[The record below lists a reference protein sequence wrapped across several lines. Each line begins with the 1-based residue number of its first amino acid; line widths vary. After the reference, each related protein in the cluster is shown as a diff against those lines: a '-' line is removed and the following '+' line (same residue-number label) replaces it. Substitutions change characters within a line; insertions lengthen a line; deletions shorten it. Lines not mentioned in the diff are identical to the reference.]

1 MTSFKLMICLIIGIY
16 SLNISSFNIN
26 FFKQRTKLYY
36 VNAINNQNGD
46 IYFEFWGE
54 DDAMRYY
61 IGKNYSTEE
70 NINIYGNE
78 IYSINANSNWNYHES
93 IIINYNND
101 VNILSMNSK
110 NFDYIN
116 LKNVSISSKAT
127 TSLIGSHS
135 GDPSY
140 RSCLIKLQNWNYL
153 SSIILHYSLSHKIYM
168 TIFNIT
174 SNNIN
179 FFII

>member
-1 MTSFKLMICLIIGIY
+1 MSSFKIIICLIIGIY

-26 FFKQRTKLYY
+26 FFEQRTKLYY
-36 VNAINNQNGD
+36 VNAINNENGD

-54 DDAMRYY
+54 DNAMRYY

-70 NINIYGNE
+70 NININGNG
-78 IYSINANSNWNYHES
+78 IYSIKSNINWNYQES
-93 IIINYNND
+93 IIINYNDD

-116 LKNVSISSKAT
+116 LKDRYITYEAT

-140 RSCLIKLQNWNYL
+140 RSCLIKLQNGNYL
-153 SSIILHYSLSHKIYM
+153 SSIILQGSLIILRVSKKLI
-168 TIFNIT
+168 
-174 SNNIN
+174 IN
-179 FFII
+179 G